1 MKRDKG
7 SIMPRKA
14 IITIVFST
22 FLIFAIFHF
31 TSQFYFHSP
40 EPWLGLFVK
49 FLFIPVILAGFL
61 WGWRGG
67 LLLGL
72 FSAGVSL
79 SDVMRWGSP
88 GHPLFYDKM
97 VEIFLLLSVGTMV
110 GLLVDRERRFR
121 DRSYRAETQAKKAYR
136 KSILDPL
143 THAFN
148 RRFMEKIL
156 RTFWRAAREEN
167 KSFSLLMMDLN
178 HFKKINDEHGHPAG
192 DRVLRSTVETVRNHV
207 RKDDFVCRYG
217 GDEFLIILPDCNQ
230 KQALALAKRLRH
242 EFSKLTFSHLRSPF
256 KADFSIGI
264 LEYRKEIPDMTA
276 MMQQLDD
283 ALYQAKREASQIV
296 LAS

>member
-1 MKRDKG
+1 MSWDKG
-7 SIMPRKA
+7 SVMPRKA
-14 IITIVFST
+14 VIITVISVF
-22 FLIFAIFHF
+22 FIFAFLHF
-31 TSQFYFHSP
+31 TSQVFFHP
-40 EPWLGLFVK
+40 TDPWHGLFVK
-49 FLFIPVILAGFL
+49 FLFIPIILAGFL

-67 LLLGL
+67 LVVGSL
-72 FSAGVSL
+72 SAGISL
-79 SDVMRWGSP
+79 GDLISWCPP
-88 GHPLFYDKM
+88 GHPLFYDKI
-97 VEIFLLLSVGTMV
+97 VEIFLFLSIGTLVGW
-110 GLLVDRERRFR
+110 LVERERLFR
-121 DRSYRAETQAKKAYR
+121 DRSFRAESQARKAYR

-178 HFKKINDEHGHPAG
+178 NFKKINDEHGHPAG
-192 DRVLRSTVETVRNHV
+192 DRVLRSTVETIRNHV

-217 GDEFLIILPDCNQ
+217 GDEFLIILPGCNQ

-264 LEYRKEIPDMTA
+264 LEYRQEIPDMTA

-283 ALYQAKREASQIV
+283 ALYQAKREGSQIV